1 MGTPRTYHFKLPP
14 YRGAPLPE
22 PPGAWY
28 PGVKPHWASC
38 TSERTQRGDGV
49 VRAVVIHA
57 TAGSSSAGAMS
68 VLFAHQASWHWLVP
82 DENESAHGRSI
93 WACVPE
99 RRAAWHV
106 RPQCAHADVNGGSNN
121 VNAWS
126 LGVEV
131 VNCQAGGRAADP
143 FSDWQVEQ
151 TAALVR
157 YAWSK
162 YPQLVDVVA
171 HAKLDPTRRSDPGA
185 NFPWDRFREIVLAA
199 PAPMVVAAPY
209 VAPGPIHVLSPSGE
223 RIACD
228 ARMLEG
234 VTVVE
239 ARPLIEA
246 LGFSVAYDDGPPM
259 TMRIERG
266 AASGNGT
273 RETPAAHKRSAGGT
287 RKATTKPRKTTRRKT
302 AKATAKSAASR
313 ESARTS
319 TRKRAGAPK
328 RGGAR

>member
-28 PGVKPHWASC
+28 PGVKAHWAAC
-38 TSERTQRGDGV
+38 TSERTLRGDGV
-49 VRAVVIHA
+49 VRAFVVHA
-57 TAGSSSAGAMS
+57 TAGNSSAGAMS
-68 VLFAHQASWHWLVP
+68 VLFAHRASWHWLIP
-82 DENESAHGRSI
+82 DENEPAHGTSI
-93 WACVPE
+93 WACAPE

-106 RPQCAHADVNGGSNN
+106 RPQCAHPEVNGGSNN

-131 VNCQAGGRAADP
+131 VNTQAAGRAADP
-143 FSDWQVEQ
+143 FSEWQVEQ

-162 YPQLVDVVA
+162 YPHLVDVVA
-171 HAKLDPTRRSDPGA
+171 HAKLDPSRRSDPGPG
-185 NFPWDRFREIVLAA
+185 FPWDHFMELVLAA
-199 PAPMVVAAPY
+199 PAASRLIVAAPY
-209 VAPGPIHVLSPSGE
+209 VAPGPIHVLSPSGT

-228 ARMLEG
+228 ARTLEG

-246 LGFSVAYDDGPPM
+246 LGFTVAYDDGPPM

-266 AASGNGT
+266 GAAGNGA
-273 RETPAAHKRSAGGT
+273 RRKPTPHKRRAGRDAKAAVKRAAP
-287 RKATTKPRKTTRRKT
+287 RKAARK
-302 AKATAKSAASR
+302 AA
-313 ESARTS
+313 
-319 TRKRAGAPK
+319 RKRAAPAKK
-328 RGGAR
+328 RGGAA